1 MDLIGYDHF
10 EVVGEMLENRLA
22 LVASVL
28 ENPALLAHDG
38 VCVCVCVR
46 VRVRVRAVGQGVVCS
61 DVVCLWGTGLKTS
74 VSCTVRLASPHPLCW
89 WGVCSVPPCPG
100 G

>member
-38 VCVCVCVR
+38 VCVSVCVCACCR
-46 VRVRVRAVGQGVVCS
+46 LRCGV
-61 DVVCLWGTGLKTS
+61 
-74 VSCTVRLASPHPLCW
+74 
-89 WGVCSVPPCPG
+89 
-100 G
+100 

>member
-38 VCVCVCVR
+38 VCVCVSVCVH
-46 VRVRVRAVGQGVVCS
+46 VRAVGQGVVCS
-61 DVVCLWGTGLKTS
+61 DVVCL
-74 VSCTVRLASPHPLCW
+74 CAQN
-89 WGVCSVPPCPG
+89 
-100 G
+100 

>member
-38 VCVCVCVR
+38 VCVCACVCACACAR
-46 VRVRVRAVGQGVVCS
+46 CRPRCGV
-61 DVVCLWGTGLKTS
+61 
-74 VSCTVRLASPHPLCW
+74 
-89 WGVCSVPPCPG
+89 
-100 G
+100 